1 MPVSLAEAKNNTQ
14 EEYEPGVID
23 EFRKESAVAD
33 SLIFHDVV
41 NPAGGG
47 GTLDYSY
54 RRLVTQGTAAYRK
67 LNTEYTPAEVTTT
80 KVSTSLAVLGG
91 TFQVDRVIAGLGAA
105 ASGAVTTN
113 MLQKIKAAV
122 ALFQDGVINGD
133 TAVDEDGFDGL
144 DKALTGSDTE
154 FRPEEVTDWS
164 DWDTAP
170 AAVHKALDDIDEF
183 LSLLDGEPTLIL
195 GNKAALARVRAAAR
209 RANQYVKSP
218 VEDLIGQNGRPIT
231 RESYGGI
238 IFADPGAKPGTNDPI
253 IPVESRTIGDDEE
266 ATTGLTDLY
275 AYRVGDDGFHGL
287 TTIGGNLVKTWLPDF
302 SNVKA
307 VQEGGVELGPVGVAL
322 KKTRAAAVFRNVK
335 VR

>member
-1 MPVSLAEAKNNTQ
+1 MPVSLAEAKLNAQ
-14 EEYEPGVID
+14 EEYEPAVID
-23 EFRKESAVAD
+23 EFRIESAIAD
-33 SLIFHDVV
+33 SLSFHDVV

-54 RRLVTQGTAAYRK
+54 RRLVTAGTAEYRK
-67 LNTEYTPAEVTTT
+67 LNTEYTPQEVTTK

-91 TFQVDRVIAGLGAA
+91 TFQVDRVIAGIGAA
-105 ASGAVTTN
+105 ASGPVATN
-113 MLQKIKAAV
+113 MQQKIKAAV

-154 FRPEEVTDWS
+154 YRPGEVTDWS
-164 DWDTAP
+164 DWDTVP

-209 RANQYVKSP
+209 RANQYVKAP
-218 VEDLIGQNGRPIT
+218 VEDLLGQNGRPIT
-231 RESYGGI
+231 RETYGNI
-238 IFADPGAKPGTNDPI
+238 VFADPGSKPGTNTAI
-253 IPVESRTIGDDEE
+253 IPVETRTVGGSAVD
-266 ATTGLTDLY
+266 GLTDLY

-302 SNVKA
+302 ANVKA